1 MAIQASQLV
10 ADVLHEAPA
19 TLRVFL
25 DHRMRCIGCPIAQFH
40 TVADACREHGLD
52 LAQVLADLRAAVSV
66 APHGEERSSG
76 AARRTAARN
85 DDAGRL

>member
-10 ADVLHEAPA
+10 ADVLHQAPE

-25 DHRMRCIGCPIAQFH
+25 DHRMRCIGCPIASFH

-52 LAQVLADLRAAVSV
+52 PARVLADLHAVILV
-66 APHGEERSSG
+66 APHGEDVGCNERSELH
-76 AARRTAARN
+76 R
-85 DDAGRL
+85 